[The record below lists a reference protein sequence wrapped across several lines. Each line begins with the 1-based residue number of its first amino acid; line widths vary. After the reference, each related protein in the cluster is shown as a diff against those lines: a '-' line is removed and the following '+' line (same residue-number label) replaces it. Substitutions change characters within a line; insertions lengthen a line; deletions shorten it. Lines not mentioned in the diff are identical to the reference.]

1 VHEVP
6 SHSKARVA
14 VSLTALTARGEWPT
28 AVSDLP
34 LILTELQLA
43 HIRGVTV
50 RTLQR
55 DRRQSGSIPFKRIGR
70 KIFYARDDVLAYFG
84 AAHG

>member
-1 VHEVP
+1 
-6 SHSKARVA
+6 VA